1 MTKTTTAKPAVIRID
16 TAHYGVILS
25 THRTAEAADK
35 ACERKC
41 AALTRAN
48 RDAIAN
54 LVYTTA
60 EVVGSKGDR
69 VRYA

>member
-1 MTKTTTAKPAVIRID
+1 MTTTAKPAVIRID

-25 THRTAEAADK
+25 THRTADAADK

-41 AALTRAN
+41 AALARSN
-48 RDAIAN
+48 KDAITS
-54 LVYTTA
+54 LVYTTSD
-60 EVVGSKGDR
+60 VVGSKGDR